1 MCRALSLVVAV
12 SLGVVGCH
20 HARAEPPHSAADHI
34 GVYQFNEHVSATGA
48 AAEYIDLVGTVT
60 VLADTVTVDA
70 RPGPCRAD
78 ENVRSPAPFTYRC
91 GNNVVLTFD
100 RREPTT
106 KAGYTASLAENVTTQ
121 VCIRYE
127 TEVGRRYCA
136 ETGPQTS
143 QRIAQRSGYL
153 KLTRV
158 PGAEVATEPPR

>member
-48 AAEYIDLVGTVT
+48 AA
-60 VLADTVTVDA
+60 
-70 RPGPCRAD
+70 
-78 ENVRSPAPFTYRC
+78 
-91 GNNVVLTFD
+91 
-100 RREPTT
+100 
-106 KAGYTASLAENVTTQ
+106 
-121 VCIRYE
+121 VCIRYA